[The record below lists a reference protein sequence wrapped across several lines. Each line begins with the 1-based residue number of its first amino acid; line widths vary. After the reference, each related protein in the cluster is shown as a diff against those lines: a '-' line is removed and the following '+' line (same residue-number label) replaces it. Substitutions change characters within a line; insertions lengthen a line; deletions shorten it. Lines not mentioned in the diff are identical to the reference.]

1 MPEPRLSDRSVPST
15 MQRHEGG
22 FTLTELAV
30 VLMIV
35 ALLLGGLLVPLS
47 TQQEIEKRKATAAQ
61 LNTIRE
67 ALLSHVLIYGQLPC
81 PDHDNDPAAAGYGL
95 EDIGCHNWGGASE
108 PTAEGFL
115 PWKTLGIPEFDAWGA
130 AWQNAADP
138 RQGHWRYRI
147 ERDYADSTRS
157 KSLIMKNNPLVD
169 SCDAGDGGF
178 PKDCLAIVN
187 TAGQVLYATKERPV
201 AIVFSAGAN
210 GRIDDNNASF
220 EPNKAALPVYQS
232 DTPSVNFDDQLIW
245 LTRNS
250 LVAPLVSV
258 GKLP

>member
-1 MPEPRLSDRSVPST
+1 MPPALRHRL
-15 MQRHEGG
+15 HG

-30 VLMIV
+30 VLMII
-35 ALLLGGLLVPLS
+35 ALLMGGLLVPLS
-47 TQQEIEKRKATAAQ
+47 TQQEIEKRKTTAAQ

-81 PDHDNDPAAAGYGL
+81 PDQDTDPAAPGYGL
-95 EDIGCHNWGGASE
+95 EEVGCHNWGGASE
-108 PTAEGFL
+108 PASEGFL
-115 PWKTLGIPEFDAWGA
+115 PWKTLGVPEYDAWGA

-147 ERDYADSTRS
+147 ERDYADSTRG
-157 KSLIMKNNPLVD
+157 KTLIMKNVPTAD
-169 SCDAGDGGF
+169 PCDASDGAF
-178 PKDCLAIVN
+178 PKDCLAVVN
-187 TAGQVLYATKERPV
+187 TAGEVLYATKERPV

-210 GRIDDNNASF
+210 GRVDGNNDSF
-220 EPNKAALPVYQS
+220 EPNKAATPTYQS
-232 DTPSVNFDDQLIW
+232 DTPSANFDDQLIW

-250 LVAPLVSV
+250 LVAPLVAV

>member
-1 MPEPRLSDRSVPST
+1 MPEPRLTRSMP
-15 MQRHEGG
+15 QPRRRLRG

-30 VLMIV
+30 VLMII
-35 ALLLGGLLVPLS
+35 ALLLGGLLIPLS

-81 PDHDNDPAAAGYGL
+81 PDQDTDPASAGYGL
-95 EDIGCHNWGGASE
+95 EEVGCHNWSGASE
-108 PTAEGFL
+108 PASEGFL
-115 PWKTLGIPEFDAWGA
+115 PWKTLGVSEYDAWGS

-147 ERDYADSTRS
+147 ERDYADSTRG
-157 KSLIMKNNPLVD
+157 KTLIMQNVPGADPCHD
-169 SCDAGDGGF
+169 SNGPF
-178 PKDCLAIVN
+178 PKDCLAVVN
-187 TAGQVLYATKERPV
+187 TAGEALYAVKERPV

-210 GRIDDNNASF
+210 GRADGNNASF
-220 EPNKAALPVYQS
+220 EPNKAATPTYQA
-232 DTPSVNFDDQLIW
+232 DTPSASFDDQLIW

-250 LVAPLVSV
+250 LVAPLVAV